1 MTARADLEVR
11 DDLVIP
17 AEELRE
23 LATRASGPGGQHV
36 NKTSTRV
43 TLRWSVVDSPS
54 LTASQRARL
63 LLGLGKRVTR
73 SGDLVVNSDRS
84 RSRSRN
90 REHARER
97 IAELVREALTV
108 RRARRATAPSLASQ
122 ARRTDTKTRR
132 ASVKRLRGP
141 VDPDS
146 E

>member
-1 MTARADLEVR
+1 MTVRADLEVR
-11 DDLVIP
+11 EDLVIP

-23 LATRASGPGGQHV
+23 AATRASGPGGQHV

-43 TLRWSVVDSPS
+43 TLRWNVVESPS
-54 LTASQRARL
+54 LTAAQRARL
-63 LLGLGKRVTR
+63 LSRLGKRVTR
-73 SGDLVVNSDRS
+73 SGDLVVHADRS

-97 IAELVREALTV
+97 IAELIREALTV
-108 RRARRATAPSLASQ
+108 RRARRPTAPSAAAQ
-122 ARRTDTKTRR
+122 ARRTDAKTRR
-132 ASVKRLRGP
+132 ASVKRMRGA